1 MVLRGT
7 KAHSVSLTVMSQDKA
22 EPSSVREGEHGVVF
36 EIALLACVVLRFELG
51 AFWKAHSLL
60 RLQDAGDGL
69 SGVAA
74 KS

>member
-1 MVLRGT
+1 
-7 KAHSVSLTVMSQDKA
+7 
-22 EPSSVREGEHGVVF
+22 
-36 EIALLACVVLRFELG
+36 LACVVLRFELG